1 MMVIQTKTIKL
12 IKQLK
17 TMSRNE
23 SNVSQRRQV
32 GIVDKRQMNMDQ
44 FCDSFKSRFVVWL
57 EEVL

>member
-1 MMVIQTKTIKL
+1 
-12 IKQLK
+12 
-17 TMSRNE
+17 MSRNE

-57 EEVL
+57 EEVLWLF